1 MDLTKYEARDVALW
15 IAYDGGAYRGFA
27 AQEKAEV
34 DVDTVER
41 QLFQA
46 LEKTCLVSGRDA
58 CAYSRCGRTDKGVS
72 AAGQVVGLRLRSVA
86 RSGTAFEPATHPG
99 DALANTERRDAET
112 NEIIPNTQKRE
123 LDYVGMLNRVLPDDV
138 RALAWAPVAEGFSA
152 RFSCASRTYRYWLAR
167 ENAHGRPRDVEAMR
181 RAASKFVG
189 DHDFRNFCKMD
200 ARPRR
205 LDPLHT
211 PSPRL
216 GRLKR
221 RSCT

>member
-1 MDLTKYEARDVALW
+1 
-15 IAYDGGAYRGFA
+15 
-27 AQEKAEV
+27 
-34 DVDTVER
+34 
-41 QLFQA
+41 
-46 LEKTCLVSGRDA
+46 
-58 CAYSRCGRTDKGVS
+58 
-72 AAGQVVGLRLRSVA
+72 
-86 RSGTAFEPATHPG
+86 
-99 DALANTERRDAET
+99 
-112 NEIIPNTQKRE
+112 
-123 LDYVGMLNRVLPDDV
+123 MLNRVLPDDV